1 MAHRV
6 RPTKIH
12 ARYDRPP
19 HEAGSTTRGRLRRGG
34 PERASAA
41 PSTRLVLVSLTAS
54 TRAQNRP
61 HKRRYAFGL
70 GRVVWRGPSTVYPDS
85 AKVLLNLAPMMWQ
98 WQALGNL
105 WYCQTA
111 VLHPLVAS
119 VTQMPSGRPD
129 QRLKHGRQAE
139 LFPRSPDASAL
150 GVVYYARL
158 APPARSV
165 AIVARRALIAVV
177 SDLFGCRRHLRLP
190 CSARAAPPPVL
201 FQQN

>member
-1 MAHRV
+1 MAQVEGAPQRPHPLRLATSRSRLGHSWSAEARRAGTRV
-6 RPTKIH
+6 R
-12 ARYDRPP
+12 
-19 HEAGSTTRGRLRRGG
+19 
-34 PERASAA
+34 RA
-41 PSTRLVLVSLTAS
+41 STRLVLVSLTAS
-54 TRAQNRP
+54 TRVRNRP
-61 HKRRYAFGL
+61 HKRKYAFGL

-85 AKVLLNLAPMMWQ
+85 TNMLRNLAPMMWP

-111 VLHPLVAS
+111 VSHPLVAS
-119 VTQMPSGRPD
+119 VAQMPSGRPD
-129 QRLKHGRQAE
+129 QRLKHGREAE

-158 APPARSV
+158 APPASSV
-165 AIVARRALIAVV
+165 AIVARRALVAVV
-177 SDLFGCRRHLRLP
+177 RDLCGRRRLLRLP

>member
-1 MAHRV
+1 MARRV
-6 RPTKIH
+6 RPTKI
-12 ARYDRPP
+12 RVRCDSPP
-19 HEAGSTTRGRLRRGG
+19 HEASSATRGRLRPGG

-54 TRAQNRP
+54 TRARNRP

-111 VLHPLVAS
+111 VSHPLVAS

-129 QRLKHGRQAE
+129 QRLKHGREAE
-139 LFPRSPDASAL
+139 LFAFTRRVGPGGSRLRAL
-150 GVVYYARL
+150 GA
-158 APPARSV
+158 ACAQ
-165 AIVARRALIAVV
+165 
-177 SDLFGCRRHLRLP
+177 RRHRRTTGP
-190 CSARAAPPPVL
+190 RRRRT
-201 FQQN
+201 

>member
-1 MAHRV
+1 MERRV

-12 ARYDRPP
+12 ARCDWPP
-19 HEAGSTTRGRLRRGG
+19 HETGSTTRGRLRRGG

-41 PSTRLVLVSLTAS
+41 VSTRLVLVSPTAS
-54 TRAQNRP
+54 TRVRNRP
-61 HKRRYAFGL
+61 HKRRYASGL
-70 GRVVWRGPSTVYPDS
+70 GRIVWRGPSTVYPDS

-105 WYCQTA
+105 WYCQS
-111 VLHPLVAS
+111 HPFVAS
-119 VTQMPSGRPD
+119 VTQVPSGRPD
-129 QRLKHGRQAE
+129 QRLKHGREAE

-158 APPARSV
+158 APPARRV
-165 AIVARRALIAVV
+165 AIVARRALVAVV
-177 SDLFGCRRHLRLP
+177 SDLCGRRRHLRLT

>member
-1 MAHRV
+1 MARRV
-6 RPTKIH
+6 RPTKI
-12 ARYDRPP
+12 RVRCDWPP
-19 HEAGSTTRGRLRRGG
+19 HEAGSATRGRLRRGG

-54 TRAQNRP
+54 TRARNRP

-85 AKVLLNLAPMMWQ
+85 AKVLLNLAPMIWQ

-111 VLHPLVAS
+111 VSHPLVAS

-165 AIVARRALIAVV
+165 AIVARRALVAVV
-177 SDLFGCRRHLRLP
+177 RDLCGRRRHLRLP

-201 FQQN
+201 LQQN

>member
-1 MAHRV
+1 MSRAPQRSRPLRLTAPRSRLGHSWSAEARRAGTRV
-6 RPTKIH
+6 R
-12 ARYDRPP
+12 
-19 HEAGSTTRGRLRRGG
+19 
-34 PERASAA
+34 SAL
-41 PSTRLVLVSLTAS
+41 TRLVLVSLTAS
-54 TRAQNRP
+54 TRVRNRP

-85 AKVLLNLAPMMWQ
+85 ARVLLNLAPMMWQ

-111 VLHPLVAS
+111 VSHPLVAS
-119 VTQMPSGRPD
+119 AAQMPSGRPD

-150 GVVYYARL
+150 GVVDYARL

-165 AIVARRALIAVV
+165 AIVARRALVAVV
-177 SDLFGCRRHLRLP
+177 RDLCGRRRRRLRLP